1 MKEMYC
7 VRCGSTLD
15 SGANFCKYCGAPG
28 EAKAQTYHTQS
39 VTETPRQNY
48 MSSNQAQT
56 TQPQKKK
63 SSDSKGH
70 SMLYG
75 ILILLLGVVL
85 TAISYSTSTSTYTVY
100 YGLMIVGAIT
110 FLAGLVEY
118 FKKK

>member
-1 MKEMYC
+1 MYC

-15 SGANFCKYCGAPG
+15 NGANFCKYCGAPV

-48 MSSNQAQT
+48 MSSNQTQT

-63 SSDSKGH
+63 SSDSKGY